1 MHFPAEVEAG
11 FASLPCDVSAFLTEH
26 LFTEGDARVWFD
38 QDDVLEYLKFSG
50 LIGTEEEREVWLYW
64 LQACDPGFWDDNS
77 DWLSIDDDT
86 IVSQEIV
93 DELELIDMS
102 YDFDEFVDESWKLKF
117 RFTVYDE
124 GLKMGGRY
132 SYRSPVIIS
141 RETDHLSHREI
152 GWPHA
157 DLPVGGELSA
167 EMIKNVY
174 NIELMGDAPCEITC
188 IPPLRA
194 SGVCVSILKC
204 VLDEDDNLA
213 YIIGIWAGGT
223 IFIPKTMA
231 TAIVRAQSRQRA
243 PNYKYCEQQ
252 AMGRVSTDYHRTIE
266 VSLYEK
272 PEDVRFPWRAYWVNC

>member
-11 FASLPCDVSAFLTEH
+11 FASLPCDVPAFLTAH
-26 LFTEGDARVWFD
+26 LALEGAQVWSAND
-38 QDDVLEYLKFSG
+38 EVLEYLKFSG
-50 LIGTEEEREVWLYW
+50 LIGTEGEREAWLHW
-64 LQACDPGFWDDNS
+64 LQVCNPGFWDDNS
-77 DWLSIDDDT
+77 NWLSIDDDT
-86 IVSQEIV
+86 IVSQDVV

-124 GLKMGGRY
+124 GLQMDGRY
-132 SYRSPVIIS
+132 SYRSPAIIS

-174 NIELMGDAPCEITC
+174 NIETYDAPCEITC

-213 YIIGIWAGGT
+213 YIIGIWA
-223 IFIPKTMA
+223 
-231 TAIVRAQSRQRA
+231 
-243 PNYKYCEQQ
+243 
-252 AMGRVSTDYHRTIE
+252 
-266 VSLYEK
+266 
-272 PEDVRFPWRAYWVNC
+272 